1 MAASAYH
8 VNLKEVK
15 NWSFRHNF
23 IFRHIHINNPY
34 WLELPENFIRAS
46 WEIKKER
53 PSYIKKY
60 IEEFVWGTSFFWLH
74 ALFSMSFFVTFFAYF
89 LPFVYSSFT
98 KKKIYLLQKTGVVV
112 VVVVVVCVCV
122 CGGGRVVYGP
132 VLDAVQ
138 NHSVKTMTSLSIF
151 KNDVKSKSSLLKFF
165 TKFLFKNEKYIS
177 VQQNVFFQCVK
188 CNHMS
193 N

>member
-1 MAASAYH
+1 
-8 VNLKEVK
+8 
-15 NWSFRHNF
+15 
-23 IFRHIHINNPY
+23 
-34 WLELPENFIRAS
+34 
-46 WEIKKER
+46 
-53 PSYIKKY
+53 
-60 IEEFVWGTSFFWLH
+60 
-74 ALFSMSFFVTFFAYF
+74 MSFFVTFFAYF
-89 LPFVYSSFT
+89 LPFVYSNFT
-98 KKKIYLLQKTGVVV
+98 KKKYICSRKQGWWWWWWWWS
-112 VVVVVVCVCV
+112 VCV
-122 CGGGRVVYGP
+122 CGRGGGVVYGP

-193 N
+193 NQGNI

>member
-53 PSYIKKY
+53 SSYIKKY
-60 IEEFVWGTSFFWLH
+60 IEEFVWGTSFFL
-74 ALFSMSFFVTFFAYF
+74 AARPLFYVIFCHFFCL
-89 LPFVYSSFT
+89 LPPFR
-98 KKKIYLLQKTGVVV
+98 LLQFYEEKNIFAPENRGGGGGGGGG
-112 VVVVVVCVCV
+112 VCVCV
-122 CGGGRVVYGP
+122 WGGGWSTALYLTQCRTIQWKRWLAWV
-132 VLDAVQ
+132 
-138 NHSVKTMTSLSIF
+138 SLR
-151 KNDVKSKSSLLKFF
+151 
-165 TKFLFKNEKYIS
+165 
-177 VQQNVFFQCVK
+177 
-188 CNHMS
+188 MM
-193 N
+193 